1 MCTLFFLTCAYYHI
15 YMCVYTPG
23 LAFRVPVTDVS
34 VLDLTVKLKTPTTLD
49 DILYEVARAG
59 MIMCV

>member
-1 MCTLFFLTCAYYHI
+1 MCTYL
-15 YMCVYTPG
+15 YTPG

-59 MIMCV
+59 MSICIRCILCM